1 MVTLSVNE
9 MGYTF
14 YIQDELNG
22 TSDYD
27 NGPLNGR
34 DNADVDN
41 DNEDDDVTMII
52 HFLHLE
58 SAVKQPGSGPGT
70 PEHGDHGHDDP
81 NANDD
86 DDLGHGVQGGG

>member
-9 MGYTF
+9 MRYTL

-27 NGPLNGR
+27 IGPMNGS

-52 HFLHLE
+52 HFYTLSL
-58 SAVKQPGSGPGT
+58 
-70 PEHGDHGHDDP
+70 
-81 NANDD
+81 
-86 DDLGHGVQGGG
+86 L

>member
-9 MGYTF
+9 MRYTL

-52 HFLHLE
+52 HFYTLSL
-58 SAVKQPGSGPGT
+58 
-70 PEHGDHGHDDP
+70 
-81 NANDD
+81 
-86 DDLGHGVQGGG
+86 L